1 MPLIGS
7 LPQPITSQPAVVAI
21 YIVLILMI
29 GSALASVLL
38 RRTLYAVGAYCATMV
53 LIALCYLLLDV
64 PLLLFALQLLV
75 FSTVSAAL
83 LLGFLRRPAGID
95 RSSTTPL
102 RPDWIVGAGVAAG
115 LLALLLVV
123 VVAVTTWP
131 VGFCCALGISL
142 GTTLSNDYVVGLAV
156 LVLMIATAALGAGL
170 LMAASPA
177 PSRAHRIEQRRPEPG
192 PRGPR
197 ERRT

>member
-7 LPQPITSQPAVVAI
+7 LPEPITSAPAVVAI
-21 YIVLILMI
+21 YIVLALMI
-29 GSALASVLL
+29 GGALASVLL
-38 RRTLYAVGAYCATMV
+38 RRTLFAIGAYCATMV
-53 LIALCYLLLDV
+53 LIALFYLLLEV

-83 LLGFLRRPAGID
+83 LLGLLRRPARID
-95 RSSTTPL
+95 PLSTTSL

-131 VGFCCALGISL
+131 VGFCCGFAVGLGA
-142 GTTLSNDYVVGLAV
+142 TLTNDYVVGLAV
-156 LVLMIATAALGAGL
+156 LVVIIASAALGAGL
-170 LMAASPA
+170 LLAASPQS
-177 PSRAHRIEQRRPEPG
+177 SRPHRLEQPGSERRARRP
-192 PRGPR
+192 RD
-197 ERRT
+197 RRT